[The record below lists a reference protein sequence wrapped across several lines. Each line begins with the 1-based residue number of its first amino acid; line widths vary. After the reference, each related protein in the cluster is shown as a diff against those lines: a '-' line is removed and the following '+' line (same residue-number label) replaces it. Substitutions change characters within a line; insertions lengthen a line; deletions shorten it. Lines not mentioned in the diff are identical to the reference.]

1 MGRFDGKAVIVTGS
15 SNGIGR
21 ATAHL
26 FAREG
31 ASVTICGRNEVSL
44 NESKELLLTMNGNDE
59 KKIVVVRGDVCDEE
73 VMKQIIDKTVQQFGR
88 LDVLVNNAG
97 GTYGSISVDHE
108 LEGDLSTFDYTLNA
122 NMRSV
127 LRLCQLAYPHLI
139 QTKGEIVNVSSVAGL
154 CNGAAV
160 PFPFYSISKAAQDQ
174 LTRNLAIHYIR
185 KGVRVNSVN
194 PGIISTNIIQ
204 KQGFT
209 DDVVKKGEGRMV
221 SEHSRVPYQ
230 LAGKPEDVA
239 EAILFLADR
248 QRSNYIVGH
257 QLVIDGGSS
266 LQMALISDGFKIFSE
281 VAAETTS

>member
-139 QTKGEIVNVSSVAGL
+139 QTK
-154 CNGAAV
+154 AV

-209 DDVVKKGEGRMV
+209 DDVVKKV
-221 SEHSRVPYQ
+221 SGTYP
-230 LAGKPEDVA
+230 
-239 EAILFLADR
+239 
-248 QRSNYIVGH
+248 
-257 QLVIDGGSS
+257 
-266 LQMALISDGFKIFSE
+266 
-281 VAAETTS
+281 